1 MDETDA
7 RYRGRKFVADTV
19 SATGMPDL
27 EAYARALNA
36 KMRSEPLPPRESGYT
51 LLKGSVYI
59 ITVNSNDSPE
69 RQRFTVCHEIAHI
82 ALKLPTE
89 HHDVPS
95 WAYAK
100 RHLNEVW
107 CDIFASELLMPYEVF
122 RKRIPDGDPTVD
134 AIGDLGRQF
143 GASFPATASRYAS
156 LAPFPC
162 AYATMDSGIVR
173 FAEPNAALR
182 RKGLRCTMKCP
193 IPPGSVAARLRAAS
207 QSASVTGQV
216 AQDLWLENCETG
228 AEIWEL
234 SRHYGE
240 FDWTVSLLWC
250 GEDELPRGEVD
261 RFNRRVNDD
270 DGGLEELSGEITWEK
285 HGPRRRR

>member
-1 MDETDA
+1 M
-7 RYRGRKFVADTV
+7 RYTGRKFVADTL
-19 SATGMPDL
+19 SATGLPDL
-27 EAYARALNA
+27 EAYARAVDA
-36 KMRSEPLPPRESGYT
+36 KVRSEPLPRGEAGYT

-82 ALKLPTE
+82 VLKLPTK
-89 HHDVPS
+89 HDVPS

-107 CDIFASELLMPYEVF
+107 CDIFACELLMPYEEF
-122 RKRIPDGDPTVD
+122 RKRIPEGDPTLD
-134 AIGDLGRQF
+134 AIENLGRQF
-143 GASFPATASRYAS
+143 GASFPAAASRYAS

-162 AYATMDSGIVR
+162 AYATMDRGIVR

-182 RKGLRCTMKCP
+182 RKGLRCMMKCP
-193 IPPGSVAARLRAAS
+193 IPPGSVAARLRDAGH
-207 QSASVTGQV
+207 SASETDQV
-216 AQDLWLENCETG
+216 AQDLWLENCEQG
-228 AEIWEL
+228 SEIWEL
-234 SRHYGE
+234 SRHYSE

-250 GEDELPRGEVD
+250 GEDELPRGELD
-261 RFNRRVNDD
+261 RFNRRVDEG
-270 DGGLEELSGEITWEK
+270 DGGLEELTGEITWEK